1 MAENQRKLEEL
12 LAMYGDEADDDT
24 ETCSPEAM
32 AAQIGSFA
40 ADGIVNIVG
49 GCCGSTPDHIRAI
62 AEAVRGFKPREA
74 PKIAPL
80 MRLSGL
86 EPFTLTA
93 DIPFVNIGERTNVTG
108 SARFRKLVTA
118 GDYAG
123 GLAVARDQ
131 VANGAQIIDVNM
143 DEGLID
149 SKAVMVEF
157 LNLVASEPDI
167 ARVPVMIDSSKFSVI
182 EAGLKC
188 VQGKPIVNSISMKEG
203 EEAFLS
209 QARLVRAYG
218 AAVVVMAFDEQG
230 QADTFERKVAI
241 CARAYKLLTEQ
252 ADFPPE
258 DIVFDPN
265 IFAVATGIE
274 EHNGY
279 GVAFIDATRRIRADL
294 PHVHI
299 SGGVSNLS
307 FSFRGNEAVREAMHA
322 AFLYHAILAGM
333 DMGIVNAGQLAVYE
347 TIDPDLREACEDV
360 VLNRRADATERML
373 TIAERFRSAGARE
386 AKPQDLEWREW
397 PVDKRIAHALVNG
410 LTDHIEADTEEA
422 RLQARRPL
430 DVIEGPLMAGMN
442 VVGDLFGAG
451 KMFLPQVVK
460 SARVMKQAVAK
471 LLPYMEA
478 EKAAGGDERQTAGT
492 IVLATV
498 KGDVHDIG
506 KNIVGVVLACNNY
519 EIIDLGVMTPA
530 SKILAVARERK
541 AHAIGL
547 SGLITPSLDEMVHV
561 ASEMEREGFDIP
573 LLIGGATTSRVHTAV
588 KIHPRYARCQAV
600 HVNDAS
606 RAVGVV
612 SALLSPETR
621 AATIQAVRA
630 EYRKVTEAHERSEAD
645 KIRVPLVK
653 ARANALKLDWSAYR
667 PATPSYFGAR
677 GFEWNDLADLA
688 RYIDWTPFFQTWE
701 LKGRYPALL
710 DDPEQGAVARSLFDD
725 AQSMLK
731 RIIGEQWF
739 APKAVVGFW
748 PAAAAG
754 DDIELFADDSRA
766 GPIAT
771 LYTLRQ
777 QLARRDGRPNVA
789 LADFV
794 APASSGA
801 RDYVGAFVVT
811 AGMADDAIAK
821 RFEHANDDYSSIM
834 VKALADRF
842 AEALAEAMHARVRRE
857 LWGHAPDE
865 AFTPDEL
872 IAEPYEGI
880 RQRPAIPPSPTI
892 PKRRPCSACS
902 TPSARSASS

>member
-1 MAENQRKLEEL
+1 
-12 LAMYGDEADDDT
+12 
-24 ETCSPEAM
+24 
-32 AAQIGSFA
+32 
-40 ADGIVNIVG
+40 
-49 GCCGSTPDHIRAI
+49 
-62 AEAVRGFKPREA
+62 
-74 PKIAPL
+74 
-80 MRLSGL
+80 
-86 EPFTLTA
+86 
-93 DIPFVNIGERTNVTG
+93 
-108 SARFRKLVTA
+108 
-118 GDYAG
+118 
-123 GLAVARDQ
+123 
-131 VANGAQIIDVNM
+131 
-143 DEGLID
+143 
-149 SKAVMVEF
+149 
-157 LNLVASEPDI
+157 
-167 ARVPVMIDSSKFSVI
+167 
-182 EAGLKC
+182 
-188 VQGKPIVNSISMKEG
+188 
-203 EEAFLS
+203 
-209 QARLVRAYG
+209 
-218 AAVVVMAFDEQG
+218 
-230 QADTFERKVAI
+230 
-241 CARAYKLLTEQ
+241 LTEQ

-322 AFLYHAILAGM
+322 VFLYHAIQAGM

-872 IAEPYEGI
+872 IAEPYDGI
-880 RQRPAIPPSPTI
+880 RPAPGYPAQPDHTEKATLFRLLDAERAVGVKLTESYAMWP
-892 PKRRPCSACS
+892 
-902 TPSARSASS
+902 ASSVSGLYIAHPEAHYFGVAKVERDQVEDYAARKRMAVAEVERWLGPVLNYAPVTAVAAE